1 MTTTTTTESPTTTPT
16 PAPKPEPVKATT
28 VTLRHPGGLGDI
40 TFGEYRTEQTYTFNP
55 ATQAELIQSLKNK
68 GFLIQP

>member
-1 MTTTTTTESPTTTPT
+1 MTTATAEPPT
-16 PAPKPEPVKATT
+16 PAPKPEPTKAPATT

-40 TFGEYRTEQTYTFNP
+40 TFGDYKTEHAYTFNL
-55 ATQAELIQSLKNK
+55 ATQADLIQSLKNK

>member
-1 MTTTTTTESPTTTPT
+1 MTTATAETPT
-16 PAPKPEPVKATT
+16 PAPKPEPATKAPATT

-55 ATQAELIQSLKNK
+55 ATQAELIQSLNK
-68 GFLIQP
+68 GFLIQPL

>member
-1 MTTTTTTESPTTTPT
+1 MTTATVEPPIPT
-16 PAPKPEPVKATT
+16 PKPEPTKAPATT

-40 TFGEYRTEQTYTFNP
+40 TFGDYKTEHAYTFNL
-55 ATQAELIQSLKNK
+55 ATQADLIQSLKNK

>member
-1 MTTTTTTESPTTTPT
+1 MTTATAETPI
-16 PAPKPEPVKATT
+16 PAPKPEPTKAPATT

-40 TFGEYRTEQTYTFNP
+40 TFGDYKTEHAYTFNP

>member
-1 MTTTTTTESPTTTPT
+1 MTTPAPTENPT
-16 PAPKPEPVKATT
+16 PAPKPEPVKAPATT

-40 TFGEYRTEQTYTFNP
+40 TFGEYKTEHAYTFNLT
-55 ATQAELIQSLKNK
+55 TQADLIQSLKNK

>member
-1 MTTTTTTESPTTTPT
+1 MTTTATAETPT
-16 PAPKPEPVKATT
+16 PASKPEPATKAPATT

-40 TFGEYRTEQTYTFNP
+40 TFGEYKTEHAYTFNL
-55 ATQAELIQSLKNK
+55 ATQADLIQSLKNK